1 MAAGD
6 ETDAPAR
13 KRLKTLEPP
22 PIQSSSSDKGKSK
35 VEISDSEGSESEICC
50 GICLSEASAIIQG
63 CIDSCA
69 HFFCFLCIMEWSKV
83 ESRCPICKARF
94 SAIRRPP
101 KPPVFPSD
109 RVVRVP
115 LRDQVYD
122 YSGNLTTGS
131 FDPYAEVQCNVCH
144 SSADDSLLLL
154 CDLCDSASHTYCVGL
169 GATVPEGDWFCSDCS
184 LLRTEHAKTDTG
196 DNCDNQLKS
205 AACHGQISSTG
216 EVVSI
221 FEIVREPQTSYVEGL
236 SLVNSDTSSVS
247 PQVVTCKRETLSND
261 VAELASSRTKLSAKT
276 LWHCRSVN
284 DRIRTLRE
292 NWDGLQSGSLY
303 FPSNKNHDG
312 DIAKQKPETGCDKG
326 SDEINKAWKMLDIAK
341 SVVRN
346 HGGSKTLTQASK
358 QASKKMNTCAEA
370 CGGHLNSRS
379 SHRQQPGFSCIGQE
393 VPHRYHPLNKNYHM
407 NRSQTSGQQK
417 KQENVALNRSPNV
430 KECFLEKMNTYKQ
443 TGGGHSNSLSRHRQ
457 NLGNSGPGNHLQYH
471 PRDKNY
477 QMNRSQMSG
486 QQQKQDTATSKVP
499 PNVQECFS
507 TTHLALHSEMTSSK
521 EDHASFQP
529 NVCDKSGH
537 MKKKDL
543 CTILPGSNSSMRSA
557 QTVSSISHAE
567 EELGLSSS
575 RNKAKHLKDKVGPEK
590 NNESSKAKDEYDEA
604 KTEIQSLVKLNL
616 KLLSKDKKL
625 EAEKFKEIA
634 RLSTHSILAAC
645 GLEKRRSGIPAFP
658 NSICFHVNEASEIR
672 RSTLMPN
679 SCRECFFLF
688 VKDVVS
694 SIMLE
699 RTQRRG

>member
-6 ETDAPAR
+6 EADAPAS

-22 PIQSSSSDKGKSK
+22 PLLQSSSSDKGKSK
-35 VEISDSEGSESEICC
+35 VEISESEGEESEICC
-50 GICLSEASAIIQG
+50 GICLSEAGQGSAIIQG
-63 CIDSCA
+63 CIDSCE

-101 KPPVFPSD
+101 KPPVFPSE

-115 LRDQVYD
+115 LRDQVYN
-122 YSGNLTTGS
+122 YFGNLTTGS
-131 FDPYAEVQCNVCH
+131 FDPYSEVQCNVCH
-144 SSADDSLLLL
+144 SSADDCLLLL

-184 LLRTEHAKTDTG
+184 LLRTEHAKTDTSA
-196 DNCDNQLKS
+196 DCDNQLKS

-221 FEIVREPQTSYVEGL
+221 YEIVREPQTSYVEGL

-247 PQVVTCKRETLSND
+247 PQVVTSKRETLSND
-261 VAELASSRTKLSAKT
+261 VDELASSRTKLSAKT
-276 LWHCRSVN
+276 LWHCRGVN

-303 FPSNKNHDG
+303 FPSSKKHDSG
-312 DIAKQKPETGCDKG
+312 IAKQKPETGCDKG
-326 SDEINKAWKMLDIAK
+326 SYEINKAWKMWDIAK

-346 HGGSKTLTQASK
+346 HDSSKTLTQASK

-370 CGGHLNSRS
+370 CGGHLNSRL
-379 SHRQQPGFSCIGQE
+379 SHRQQPGFNCIGQE

-407 NRSQTSGQQK
+407 NRSQTSGQRQ
-417 KQENVALNRSPNV
+417 KQENVTLNRSPNV
-430 KECFLEKMNTYKQ
+430 KKGFLEKMNTD
-443 TGGGHSNSLSRHRQ
+443 TEAGGGHSNSLSLHR
-457 NLGNSGPGNHLQYH
+457 
-471 PRDKNY
+471 

-486 QQQKQDTATSKVP
+486 QQQKQDTVSLKVP
-499 PNVQECFS
+499 PNVRECFS
-507 TTHLALHSEMTSSK
+507 TTHLALHSKMTSSK

-529 NVCDKSGH
+529 TACDKSGH

-543 CTILPGSNSSMRSA
+543 RSILPGSDSSMRSA

-575 RNKAKHLKDKVGPEK
+575 RNKAKHLKDKVGAEK
-590 NNESSKAKDEYDEA
+590 FDESRKAKDEYEA

-645 GLEKRRSGIPAFP
+645 GLEQRRPGIPAFP
-658 NSICFHVNEASEIR
+658 NSICFHVNEVSEIR

-699 RTQRRG
+699 RRG